1 MTSFALKRPVTI
13 FMIAAGLC
21 LLGVI
26 SWQRLSV
33 QLLPQFIFPEVFLNT
48 GMAGASPEKIE
59 RELVIPIEG
68 EVATLEDVHDIES
81 QVRSDFANIK
91 VSFNHGTNM
100 KFALLKLQQKMSALE
115 NRLPEGTRISVD
127 KFDTADLASFLM
139 QMSIRG
145 DATLE
150 DLRDVAERQVRRRL
164 EQIDGVVNVHVGG
177 GDQRTVG
184 IEIDEDRCEAM
195 NIPVGLVQQKINAF
209 HRRPEH
215 LGRVLASGNVMDVI
229 LLGQVDDL
237 QEMSDL
243 VIEPTSSVKLSDVAR
258 IGYVHA
264 QRTQLF
270 RVDGKSS
277 VGIFV
282 QKDNTSNMLQVSA
295 SVLKEIDAINADL
308 EPTGYVLVVNFNQ
321 AALIQTA
328 ITRVEKLAIAGA
340 VLAIVVLFLFLRNVR
355 FVTIL
360 LIAIPL
366 SLLVTFNF
374 MFGFDLSVNI
384 LSLCGLALALGM
396 LVDNGIVVMENV
408 FYHRQRGEEPSKAA
422 LIGTKEVGRSI
433 FAATATTIL
442 VFLPVLFVES
452 EAKLFVRELALSVIF
467 PLSVSLVVALTV
479 IPLLASRSLKGK
491 PVRSFKSGRVLEIY
505 RLLLK
510 SAIRHRVRTA
520 SLVGVLLA
528 ITLFIGAT
536 FIVQQASAPPLARLD
551 MYVTMPRGATLDATD
566 VIVRRMEEQ
575 ILGLTDVK
583 EVRTNVRA
591 EEAHISAQFLEPA
604 KRTQPLQLS
613 KEKEKIKKQ
622 NERLEHVDLAFDR
635 PRRGG
640 SIQRRDELSSF
651 LSSEEGM
658 SLKGHD
664 LQALTLLNE
673 QITQTLQTIPEIDRR
688 SVNSDLQ
695 GGAPELQIRG
705 DRLQLA
711 LAGLS
716 MEQVMQAIW
725 ATRTEGSR
733 ASTPFAEAGGDVD
746 ISLQLQ
752 NSQQRQLDDVRRMKV
767 RNESGHYIPLEQ
779 VADVRVDTGPGNIVR
794 HNQERQVKITYSF
807 LPEAEKSKT
816 RLDLAK
822 AQIEFL
828 MQSIR
833 LPRGF
838 TLEKLQPEDQRVY
851 YWMIAIGA
859 ILIYMFLAA
868 QFESLSSPLVI
879 LGTVPTAI
887 IGALVALTLTG
898 TPLSMGQGAPMA
910 LLGLIVLLGIVVNN
924 GIILLDRIA
933 ILRNQHGYCWQR
945 AVLAAGQSRVR
956 PIIMTSTTTI
966 LGLLP
971 LALKQG
977 TEFELWPPF
986 AITVLGGLAVS
997 SFATL
1002 IFIPVLYVGLEQTKD
1017 WLKKIGWLGISLST
1031 LATIAITYWFYQ
1043 EYKSLLKTSLL
1054 VLPLWFVILGL
1065 IYIVKQFF
1073 TIRSEKKRLAEQ
1085 RLNIKI
1091 QNLTKIYG
1099 SPGRFTRE
1107 WTKQKRRWSKV
1118 VAEGKLPWQ
1127 KEDLKE
1133 STIWV
1138 ITLGLLFG
1146 YLHYFLTSG
1155 FWLTI
1160 LSCFTLVWFHS
1171 ARELWYRWGFLRG
1184 NPPQNRSRARRWRF
1198 RKNKRQEEKEEAPDS
1213 SVSPLDFKR
1222 RGTIIAVLM
1231 FLAYLQ
1237 LRIEAPALTIVALI
1251 LSLLLMRF
1259 TQISRKIESGKIDPE
1274 QPVGRLRKI
1283 KRGIYTVTK
1292 ALPFIRPPKQQV
1304 TALHSVNLDIGKGM
1318 FGLLGPNGAGKT
1330 TLMRIL
1336 VGVLEENRGSITING
1351 RKLSEHRETF
1361 HGAIGYLPQDF
1372 GLYENMTPL
1381 EYLHYHALTNGI
1393 YEPES
1398 RKELIENIVKSVG
1411 LWERRDDK
1419 VKTFSGGM
1427 KQRVGIAQTLL
1438 HLPQII
1444 VVDEPT
1450 AGLDPKERI
1459 RFRNLLS
1466 ELAKE
1471 RIVVFS
1477 THIVEDISSTC
1488 ENVAVLSGGRLLYK
1502 GSPGEMQIR
1511 ARGKV
1516 FEAVVSNDELS
1527 RLQKSLK
1534 IVQHSKANGG
1544 VRMRFLSDKPVE
1556 EFASSEVEPTLE
1568 DAYVFLL
1575 GQSSQTR
1582 N

>member
-1 MTSFALKRPVTI
+1 MTNFALKRPVTV

-26 SWQRLSV
+26 SWQQLSV
-33 QLLPQFIFPEVFLNT
+33 QLLPQFIFPEVFLST

-68 EVATLEDVHDIES
+68 EIATLDDIHDIES
-81 QVRSDFANIK
+81 QVRSNFANIK

-145 DATLE
+145 DASLE
-150 DLRDVAERQVRRRL
+150 DLRDVAEREVRRRL

-184 IEIDEDRCEAM
+184 IEIDGDRCEAM
-195 NIPVGLVQQKINAF
+195 NIPIGLVQQKINAF

-215 LGRVLASGNVMDVI
+215 LGRAFASGNVMDVI
-229 LLGQVDDL
+229 LLGQVKDL
-237 QEMSDL
+237 QELSGLM
-243 VIEPTSSVKLSDVAR
+243 IEPTSSIRLKDVAR
-258 IGYVHA
+258 VGYVHE

-270 RVDGKSS
+270 RIDGKSS

-282 QKDNTSNMLQVSA
+282 QKDNTSNMLKVSKN
-295 SVLKEIDAINADL
+295 VLQEIDAINADL
-308 EPTGYVLVVNFNQ
+308 KPNGYELVVNFNQ
-321 AALIQTA
+321 AELIQTA
-328 ITRVEKLAIAGA
+328 ITRVEKLAVVGAG
-340 VLAIVVLFLFLRNVR
+340 LAILVLFLFLRNVR

-360 LIAIPL
+360 LVAIPL

-374 MFGFDLSVNI
+374 MFAFDLSVNI

-408 FYHRQRGEEPSKAA
+408 FLHRQRGEEPKRAA
-422 LIGTKEVGRSI
+422 LMGTKEVGRSI

-467 PLSVSLVVALTV
+467 PLSVSLAVALTV
-479 IPLLASRSLKGK
+479 IPLLASRTLEGK

-520 SLVGVLLA
+520 CLVGVLLA
-528 ITLFIGAT
+528 ITIFIGAT
-536 FIVQQASAPPLARLD
+536 FIVRQASAPPPARLD
-551 MYVTMPRGATLDATD
+551 LYVTLPRGTTLEATD
-566 VIVRRMEEQ
+566 TVVRRLEDQ

-583 EVRTNVRA
+583 EVRANVRA
-591 EEAHISAQFLEPA
+591 EEAHISARFLEPS
-604 KRTQPLQLS
+604 KRTRPLQLS

-635 PRRGG
+635 PKSGG
-640 SIQRRDELSSF
+640 VQRRDELSSF
-651 LSSEEGM
+651 LSTEEGM

-664 LQALTLLNE
+664 LQSLVLINE

-688 SVNSDLQ
+688 SVNSNLQ

-733 ASTPFAEAGGDVD
+733 ASTPFAETGGDVD
-746 ISLQLQ
+746 ISLHLQ
-752 NSQQRQLDDVRRMKV
+752 GSQERQLDDVRRMRI

-807 LPEAEKSKT
+807 HPEAEKSKT

-838 TLEKLQPEDQRVY
+838 TLEKLPPEDQRVY

-859 ILIYMFLAA
+859 ILIYMLLAA
-868 QFESLSSPLVI
+868 QFESLSSPVVI

-887 IGALVALTLTG
+887 IGALIALTLTG

-933 ILRNQHGYCWQR
+933 ILRNQHGYRWQR

-966 LGLLP
+966 LGLFP

-986 AITVLGGLAVS
+986 AITVLGGLAAS

-1002 IFIPVLYVGLEQTKD
+1002 VFIPVLYVGLEQTKA
-1017 WLKKIGWLGISLST
+1017 WLKRIGWIGISLGT
-1031 LATIAITYWFYQ
+1031 LATLAITYWYYQ

-1054 VLPLWFVILGL
+1054 VLPLWFVILSL
-1065 IYIVKQFF
+1065 IYGVRRFF
-1073 TIRSEKKRLAEQ
+1073 TIRYEKKRLAEQ

-1099 SPGRFTRE
+1099 SPGRFKRE
-1107 WTKQKRRWSKV
+1107 WSKQKRRWTKV
-1118 VAEGKLPWQ
+1118 VTDGGLPWQ
-1127 KEDLKE
+1127 REDLKE
-1133 STIWV
+1133 SIIWMV
-1138 ITLGLLFG
+1138 TLGLVLG
-1146 YLHYFLTSG
+1146 YLHFFLVNG
-1155 FWLTI
+1155 FWLTV
-1160 LSCFTLVWFHS
+1160 LSCFSLVWFHA
-1171 ARELWYRWGFLRG
+1171 ARELWYRWGFVRG
-1184 NPPQNRSRARRWRF
+1184 KPPGGKPKVRRWWF
-1198 RKNKRQEEKEEAPDS
+1198 RKKKRIEQSRENGAPKI
-1213 SVSPLDFKR
+1213 VPLSPLDFR
-1222 RGTIIAVLM
+1222 RQGTWIAVLL

-1237 LRIEAPALTIVALI
+1237 FRIEEPALTIVALI
-1251 LSLLLMRF
+1251 FSLLLMRF
-1259 TQISRKIESGKIDPE
+1259 NQISRKIESGKIDPE

-1292 ALPFIRPPKQQV
+1292 AIRFIRPPKQQI
-1304 TALHSVNLDIGKGM
+1304 TALHGVNLEIGKGM
-1318 FGLLGPNGAGKT
+1318 FGLLGPNG
-1330 TLMRIL
+1330 
-1336 VGVLEENRGSITING
+1336 
-1351 RKLSEHRETF
+1351 
-1361 HGAIGYLPQDF
+1361 
-1372 GLYENMTPL
+1372 
-1381 EYLHYHALTNGI
+1381 
-1393 YEPES
+1393 
-1398 RKELIENIVKSVG
+1398 
-1411 LWERRDDK
+1411 
-1419 VKTFSGGM
+1419 
-1427 KQRVGIAQTLL
+1427 
-1438 HLPQII
+1438 
-1444 VVDEPT
+1444 
-1450 AGLDPKERI
+1450 
-1459 RFRNLLS
+1459 
-1466 ELAKE
+1466 
-1471 RIVVFS
+1471 
-1477 THIVEDISSTC
+1477 
-1488 ENVAVLSGGRLLYK
+1488 
-1502 GSPGEMQIR
+1502 
-1511 ARGKV
+1511 
-1516 FEAVVSNDELS
+1516 
-1527 RLQKSLK
+1527 
-1534 IVQHSKANGG
+1534 
-1544 VRMRFLSDKPVE
+1544 
-1556 EFASSEVEPTLE
+1556 
-1568 DAYVFLL
+1568 
-1575 GQSSQTR
+1575 
-1582 N
+1582 